1 MKKIYHTHQSSN
13 GMAPFYYDED
23 YFVCDT
29 EEEYKEQRKKYEA
42 KSEWAKKDYS
52 RRGHANYTPV
62 LSEEK
67 KIHAS
72 EYFYGHEWRGKNFDA
87 IGFSWTLRDSFSS
100 ETTYILKPSSVKGL
114 TLADNSACAGVYY
127 GS

>member
-13 GMAPFYYDED
+13 GMDPFYYDED

-42 KSEWAKKDYS
+42 KAEWAKKDYS

-87 IGFSWTLRDSFSS
+87 IGFSWTLRDSLSS